1 MPKVIA
7 LAQQKGGVGKST
19 LAIHMGCEIARRGH
33 RVAIVDLDP
42 QGTVTKWQ
50 SRRSTPWP
58 IVIPTTVA
66 KLSETLAGL
75 QGNDFIVL
83 DLPGRRGPDVTAGLR
98 AADLILV
105 PARPLD
111 IDIEASGETIATAQ
125 RLRKRYAFVMTAAPF
140 GGRRATDFIGMIR
153 QRGLP
158 VISAIIQ
165 ERFAY
170 PDAIN
175 AGLGVNEYAPKGAA
189 NIEMSL
195 FTTEVLKELS

>member
-19 LAIHMGCEIARRGH
+19 LAIHIATELTRRGH
-33 RVAIVDLDP
+33 KVAIVDLDP

-50 SRRSTPWP
+50 TRRSDPWP
-58 IVIPTTVA
+58 VVIPTTITRLGDA
-66 KLSETLAGL
+66 LKGL
-75 QGNDFIVL
+75 QGNDFIIL
-83 DLPGRRGPDVTAGLR
+83 DLPGRRGPDVTGGLR
-98 AADLILV
+98 VADLILV

-125 RLRKRYAFVMTAAPF
+125 RLRKRYAFVMTAVPF
-140 GGRRATDFIGMIR
+140 GGKRAVEFIEMIR
-153 QRGLP
+153 QRNLP
-158 VISAIIQ
+158 VIDAIVM

-175 AGLGVNEYAPKGAA
+175 AGMGVSQYDNKAGAEIA
-189 NIEMSL
+189 AL
-195 FTTEVLKELS
+195 TTAVLKEMS

>member
-19 LAIHMGCEIARRGH
+19 LVIHMGCEIARRGH

-58 IVIPTTVA
+58 IVEPTTIA

-75 QGNDFIVL
+75 QGNDFIIL